1 MAVTVYYERGQVVKI
16 SPEPNVSYYDVR
28 EIINEATSIVSDGIP
43 YDLTDRNSIYSI
55 AIPEYTYTHEN
66 KHAQDLGATGYL
78 EYVLRMHAGLLWNN
92 GNYDL
97 SLVCLGKACQLMLY
111 SPMIWKK
118 KDYYRIV
125 HENIELGR
133 FKKAKEWK
141 DWIEKYV
148 IDSSDYAKD
157 AFARTVQSCNQFGTD
172 LVEVGDANCCC
183 EICAKYRKRIYSLS
197 GRNWKFPR
205 FPKDFHFGC
214 NLQITEFYEGVMEPS
229 FKCLNYVLYSR
240 RPFKD
245 DRSIEE
251 KERYK
256 KRIEEIRIAE
266 EKHLSA
272 DLNRIIYYWFKP
284 KFPNDFPK
292 SLSGFS
298 RMRNSNSPKYQKLVQ
313 MIENAGYTIPKSL
326 EEVVEIDEK
335 NNAG

>member
-1 MAVTVYYERGQVVKI
+1 MGVTVYYKHGQVVKI
-16 SPEPNVSYYDVR
+16 LPEPNESYCQVR
-28 EIINEATSIVSDGIP
+28 ALINEATFIVSDGVS
-43 YDLTDRNSIYSI
+43 YDLTDRDSIYSI
-55 AIPEYTYTHEN
+55 KIPNYTDTHQN
-66 KHAQDLGATGYL
+66 NHAQDLGATGYL
-78 EYVLRMHAGLLWNN
+78 EYVLRMHAGILWNN
-92 GNYDL
+92 GDYDL

-111 SPMIWKK
+111 SPMIWQR

-125 HENIELGR
+125 DENIKLGR

-148 IDSSDYAKD
+148 PDSSDYARD
-157 AFARTVQSCNQFGTD
+157 AFDRTVQSCNQLGTD
-172 LVEVGDANCCC
+172 LVEVSDANYCC

-197 GRNWKFPR
+197 GRSWKFPH

-214 NLQITEFYEGVMEPS
+214 NLCVTAFLEGIMEPS
-229 FKCLNYVLYSR
+229 FKCLNYVIYSR

-251 KERYK
+251 KEKYEK
-256 KRIEEIRIAE
+256 WIEENKIAD

-272 DLNRIIYYWFKP
+272 DLNHIIYYWFKP

-298 RMRNSNSPKYQKLVQ
+298 RMRNSNSPKYQKLMQ
-313 MIENAGYTIPKSL
+313 MVENAGYKVPRSL
-326 EEVVEIDEK
+326 EEVAEWDEQE
-335 NNAG
+335 N